1 MLRRRLP
8 IGIQTLRKIREG
20 DYYYVDKT
28 AYVRRMLEEG
38 THYFLSRP
46 RRFGKSLLLDT
57 FKELFEGNEPL
68 FRGLI
73 IHKSW
78 DWTVRHPVVW
88 LSFGAG
94 HFARPGATEAKLAE
108 QLEATERRFG
118 TATRYATV
126 SGRFASLLGALHD
139 KTGQPVVVLVDEYDK
154 PILDALDVPE
164 TARANRDFLRDIYG
178 VIKDS
183 DAHVRFAFLAGV
195 SKFSK
200 VSLFSGLNNLRDI
213 TLEPRYSAICGY
225 TEADL
230 DRVFAPEL
238 LGFDRNE
245 VRNWYNGYSWCG
257 KESVYNPFDILLL
270 FGRGRFGAWWF
281 ETGTP
286 RFLVETLFRRRVSSL
301 ALGDMVASDDLL
313 SAFDVDDMATEALL
327 FQTGYL
333 TIRSENDLAG
343 EPLYNLGYPNREV
356 RQSLNRSL
364 LRFLVQ
370 DATQQMSNAVS
381 LYRLLEANDFAG
393 MEVLFRA
400 FFASIPY
407 EWYTNNDIAKYEGYY
422 ATVFYSYFA
431 ALGLDITVEDSGA
444 YGRADMAVRFN
455 HNVYLFEFKV
465 VEQAGRGAAMAQ
477 LKRKR
482 YADKYRHLG
491 QPIHLVAVEFSK
503 ESRDVVGF
511 QVEEG

>member
-1 MLRRRLP
+1 MRHTGRPPQWLPRRLGYGVRLP

-46 RRFGKSLLLDT
+46 RRFGKSLLLDM

-108 QLEATERRFG
+108 QLEAAERRFG

-195 SKFSK
+195 SKFSR

-245 VRNWYNGYSWCG
+245 VRNWYNGYLWCG

-333 TIRSENDLAG
+333 TIRSENDLGG
-343 EPLYNLGYPNREV
+343 EPLYSLGYPNREV
-356 RQSLNRSL
+356 RQSLNQSL

-370 DATQQMSNAVS
+370 DTTQQMSNAVS
-381 LYRLLEANDFAG
+381 LYRLLEAIDFAG

-400 FFASIPY
+400 FFASIAY

-422 ATVFYSYFA
+422 ATVSTRILPLSGSILRSSIAVHTDGRIWQFA
-431 ALGLDITVEDSGA
+431 LTTTSICS
-444 YGRADMAVRFN
+444 N
-455 HNVYLFEFKV
+455 
-465 VEQAGRGAAMAQ
+465 
-477 LKRKR
+477 
-482 YADKYRHLG
+482 
-491 QPIHLVAVEFSK
+491 
-503 ESRDVVGF
+503 SRWSSRQGEV
-511 QVEEG
+511 QRWLN